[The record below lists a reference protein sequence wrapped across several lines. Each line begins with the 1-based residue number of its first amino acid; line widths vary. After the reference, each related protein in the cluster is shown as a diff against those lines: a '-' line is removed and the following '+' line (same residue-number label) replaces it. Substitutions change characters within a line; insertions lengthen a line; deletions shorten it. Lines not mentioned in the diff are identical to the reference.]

1 MKSGRWPWLDRIP
14 ALLTAPRPEPA
25 ERAQRIIRLYRDI
38 VMPAKL
44 VAVAAVFYYIYI
56 YSSEWLGEVAT
67 TYRVFFET
75 MQDFFTAY
83 ILFTLTVAV
92 TFFVV
97 RRFPPGVVQWVAFTA
112 GLVDGLFLAG
122 LTVLTGGFESILYW
136 IFPALILL
144 NAICIPLATPQIV
157 LNLLLSGLFVG
168 AGLLENSVNDAEIS
182 LSPLRRPVRASELEL
197 TTRDLRDMGRF
208 FKQSNFVSKYY
219 WELLSPETRQ
229 GFNTFLLTG
238 EETPEF
244 KERLTKELKRL
255 LLPPRRLRA
264 TEPPEDVASPY
275 VLRLSVLVMLT
286 FCCYGVQVLAAQKRQ
301 ADEEQKEFI
310 ARTAQVRA
318 AGRMAAEFAHQI
330 KNPLAIINNV
340 TFSLQKGLK
349 NGKPELTEQIG
360 IVQEEV
366 AKADRII
373 TQIMG
378 YAQLSEGR
386 VEKLNVIE
394 ELDRVIREIFP
405 AQVPTGVVVEREYDG
420 EFPSL
425 LMQRRHFAESI
436 GNLLQNA
443 REALDGQGRVR
454 VRARCLEDYS
464 VEVTVRDSGPGIP
477 PDKQERIFEAYYSTK
492 ERGTGL
498 GLAIVKHNVE
508 LYGGSVRVESEL
520 GKGTAFTLLFPAKT
534 LMNADQ

>member
-1 MKSGRWPWLDRIP
+1 MRSSRWQWLSRIP

-25 ERAQRIIRLYRDI
+25 ERAQRIIRLQRDI

-44 VAVAAVFYYIYI
+44 VVIAAVFYYIY
-56 YSSEWLGEVAT
+56 SSTWLGEVVD

-75 MQDFFTAY
+75 MQGFFTAY

-92 TFFVV
+92 IFFVV
-97 RRFPPGVVQWVAFTA
+97 RRFPAGVVQWVVFTA
-112 GLVDGLFLAG
+112 GLVDGLFLSG
-122 LTVLTGGFESILYW
+122 LTVMTGGFESILYW
-136 IFPALILL
+136 IYPALILL

-157 LNLLLSGLFVG
+157 LNLLLSGLFVA
-168 AGLLENSVNDAEIS
+168 AGLTEGSVRNSEPETMP
-182 LSPLRRPVRASELEL
+182 PLRRPVRAAELD
-197 TTRDLRDMGRF
+197 TKDLRELGRF
-208 FKQSNFVSKYY
+208 FKQNNFVSKSY

-229 GFNTFLLTG
+229 GLNAFLLTG

-244 KERLTKELKRL
+244 KAQLTKELKRIVS
-255 LLPPRRLRA
+255 PARHMGAP
-264 TEPPEDVASPY
+264 EPPEYPASPY
-275 VLRLSVLVMLT
+275 VLRLAVLLLLT
-286 FCCYGVQVLAAQKRQ
+286 FCCYGVQVLVAQKRQ
-301 ADEEQKEFI
+301 ADEEQKEYI
-310 ARTAQVRA
+310 ARSAQVRA

-340 TFSLQKGLK
+340 TFSLQKALK
-349 NGKPELTEQIG
+349 NGNPQFTKQVE

-386 VEKLNVIE
+386 VEKLSVIE
-394 ELDRVIREIFP
+394 ELDRVIKEVFP
-405 AQVPTGVVVEREYDG
+405 SDVPTGIHVGHQYDG

-425 LMQRRHFAESI
+425 LMQRRHFSESV

-443 REALDGQGRVR
+443 REALDGHGHVL

-464 VEVTVRDSGPGIP
+464 VEVTVRDDGPGIP
-477 PDKQERIFEAYYSTK
+477 EDKLKRVFEAYYSTK

-520 GKGTAFTLLFPAKT
+520 GKGTTFTLLFPAKT

>member
-1 MKSGRWPWLDRIP
+1 MNAGRWQWLNRIP

-25 ERAQRIIRLYRDI
+25 ERAQRIIRLQRDI

-44 VAVAAVFYYIYI
+44 VVMAAVFYYIY
-56 YSSEWLGEVAT
+56 SSDWLGEVAD

-75 MQDFFTAY
+75 MQRFFTAY
-83 ILFTLTVAV
+83 IFFTLTVAV

-97 RRFPPGVVQWVAFTA
+97 RRFPPGVVQWVVFTV
-112 GLVDGLFLAG
+112 GLVDGLFLSW

-157 LNLLLSGLFVG
+157 LNLLLSGMFVA
-168 AGLLENSVNDAEIS
+168 AGLTEGNVANTEPETMP
-182 LSPLRRPVRASELEL
+182 PLRRPVQASLENL
-197 TTRDLRDMGRF
+197 GNLRGFIASLKRQDF
-208 FKQSNFVSKYY
+208 LHNYY
-219 WELLSPETRQ
+219 WEQLSPELKQ
-229 GFNTFLLTG
+229 KLNTFMQTG
-238 EETPEF
+238 EEPPEL
-244 KERLTKELKRL
+244 KDQLIKELKRL
-255 LLPPRRLRA
+255 ISPARRVGT
-264 TEPPEDVASPY
+264 TEAPVDPASPY
-275 VLRLSVLVMLT
+275 VLRLTVLVLLT
-286 FCCYGVQVLAAQKRQ
+286 FCCYGVQVLAAQKQQ

-310 ARTAQVRA
+310 ARSAQVRA

-340 TFSLQKGLK
+340 MYSLQKALK
-349 NGKPELTEQIG
+349 NGKPEITKQIE

-386 VEKLNVIE
+386 VEKLNVTE
-394 ELDRVIREIFP
+394 ELNRVIREVFP
-405 AQVPTGVVVEREYDG
+405 DGVPTGVRIRREYHG

-425 LMQRRHFAESI
+425 LMQRQHFAESV

-443 REALDGQGRVR
+443 REALDGHGHILVQ
-454 VRARCLEDYS
+454 ARCHEDYS
-464 VEVTVRDSGPGIP
+464 VEVTVRDDGPGIP
-477 PDKQERIFEAYYSTK
+477 KDKVERIFEAYYSTK

-498 GLAIVKHNVE
+498 GMAIVKHNVE

-520 GKGTAFTLLFPAKT
+520 GKGAVFTLLFPSKT
-534 LMNADQ
+534 LMQSDQ

>member
-1 MKSGRWPWLDRIP
+1 MKSGRWQWLDRIP

-83 ILFTLTVAV
+83 IFFTLTVAV

-157 LNLLLSGLFVG
+157 LNLLLSGMFVA
-168 AGLLENSVNDAEIS
+168 AGLTESSVRDDEPYRMA
-182 LSPLRRPVRASELEL
+182 PLRRPVPASIENFGNLREFIRL
-197 TTRDLRDMGRF
+197 LKRDDFFHNYFWQQFTPDLRQ
-208 FKQSNFVSKYY
+208 K
-219 WELLSPETRQ
+219 L
-229 GFNTFLLTG
+229 NTYLLTG
-238 EETPEF
+238 EESPELKAQF
-244 KERLTKELKRL
+244 AKELKRAMS
-255 LLPPRRLRA
+255 PARRVEA
-264 TEPPEDVASPY
+264 PETPEYPASPY
-275 VLRLSVLVMLT
+275 VLRLTVLVLLT
-286 FCCYGVQVLAAQKRQ
+286 FCCYGVQVLGAQRRQ

-340 TFSLQKGLK
+340 TYSLQKGLK
-349 NGKPELTEQIG
+349 NDKPELTRQIE
-360 IVQEEV
+360 IAQEEV

-373 TQIMG
+373 TQIVG

-386 VEKLNVIE
+386 VEKLNVAE
-394 ELDRVIREIFP
+394 QLDRVIQEIFP
-405 AQVPTGVVVEREYDG
+405 AAVPTGVKVRREYVG
-420 EFPSL
+420 EFPPL
-425 LMQRRHFAESI
+425 LMQRRHFTESV
-436 GNLLQNA
+436 GNLLQNS
-443 REALDGQGRVR
+443 REALNGQGQVL
-454 VRARCLEDYS
+454 VRARCHEDYS
-464 VEVTVRDSGPGIP
+464 VEVTVRDDGPGIP
-477 PDKQERIFEAYYSTK
+477 ADKMERIFEAYYTTK

-508 LYGGSVRVESEL
+508 LYGGTVRVESEL
-520 GKGTAFTLLFPAKT
+520 GKGTVFTLLFPSKT
-534 LMNADQ
+534 LINADQ

>member
-1 MKSGRWPWLDRIP
+1 MISSRWQWLNRIP

-25 ERAQRIIRLYRDI
+25 ERAQRIVRLHRDI

-44 VAVAAVFYYIYI
+44 VVIAAVFYYIY
-56 YSSEWLGEVAT
+56 SSTWLIEVVDN
-67 TYRVFFET
+67 YGVFLDT
-75 MQDFFTAY
+75 MQGFFTAY
-83 ILFTLTVAV
+83 IFFTLTVAV

-97 RRFPPGVVQWVAFTA
+97 RRFPPGVVQWVVFTA

-157 LNLLLSGLFVG
+157 LNLLLSGLFVA
-168 AGLLENSVNDAEIS
+168 AGLTEGSVRTSEPET
-182 LSPLRRPVRASELEL
+182 LPPLRRPVSTSELD
-197 TTRDLRDMGRF
+197 TKDLRELGRF

-229 GFNTFLLTG
+229 RFNSFLLTG
-238 EETPEF
+238 EEATVF
-244 KERLTKELKRL
+244 KEQLTKELKRIL
-255 LLPPRRLRA
+255 SPPRRLEA
-264 TEPPEDVASPY
+264 PEPPEDHASPY
-275 VLRLSVLVMLT
+275 VLRLTVLVMLT

-301 ADEEQKEFI
+301 ADEEQKEYI
-310 ARTAQVRA
+310 ARSAQVRA

-340 TFSLQKGLK
+340 TFSLQKALK
-349 NGKPELTEQIG
+349 QDKPEFTQQID

-386 VEKLNVIE
+386 VEKLKVTE
-394 ELDRVIREIFP
+394 ELDRVIKEIFP
-405 AQVPTGVVVEREYDG
+405 AGVPTDVHIRRQYDG
-420 EFPSL
+420 DFPTL
-425 LMQRRHFAESI
+425 LMQRRHFSESV
-436 GNLLQNA
+436 GNLLQNS
-443 REALDGQGRVR
+443 REALDGHGHIQVQ
-454 VRARCLEDYS
+454 ARCLEDYS
-464 VEVTVRDSGPGIP
+464 VEVTVRDDGPGIP
-477 PDKQERIFEAYYSTK
+477 ADKLERIFEAYYSTK

-520 GKGTAFTLLFPAKT
+520 GKGATFTLLFPAKT

>member
-1 MKSGRWPWLDRIP
+1 MKSVRWQWLNRIP

-25 ERAQRIIRLYRDI
+25 EQAQRIVRLQRDI

-44 VAVAAVFYYIYI
+44 VAIALVFYHIF
-56 YSSEWLGEVAT
+56 SSSWLLEVVD
-67 TYRVFFET
+67 TYGVFFDT
-75 MQDFFTAY
+75 MQGFFTAY
-83 ILFTLTVAV
+83 IFFTLTLAV
-92 TFFVV
+92 TYFVV
-97 RRFPPGVVQWVAFTA
+97 RRFPPGVVQWVVFTT

-168 AGLLENSVNDAEIS
+168 AGLVENGVRSSEPVTMP
-182 LSPLRRPVRASELEL
+182 PLRRPIRASELSPREL
-197 TTRDLRDMGRF
+197 HELAPF
-208 FKQSNFVSKYY
+208 FKQDNPVSKYF

-229 GFNTFLLTG
+229 RLNTG
-238 EETPEF
+238 EETPELR
-244 KERLTKELKRL
+244 EQLLKELKHIL
-255 LLPPRRLRA
+255 SPPRGMRA
-264 TEPPEDVASPY
+264 PEPPEYPASPY
-275 VLRLSVLVMLT
+275 VLRLTVLVLLT

-301 ADEEQKEFI
+301 ADEEQKEYI
-310 ARTAQVRA
+310 ARSAQVRA

-340 TFSLQKGLK
+340 TFSLQKALK
-349 NGKPELTEQIG
+349 GDKPAFTQQIE

-386 VEKLNVIE
+386 VEKLHVTG
-394 ELDRVIREIFP
+394 ELDRVIQEIFP
-405 AQVPTGVVVEREYDG
+405 TGIPTGIRIRREYHGD
-420 EFPSL
+420 FPSL
-425 LMQRRHFAESI
+425 LMQRRHFSESV

-443 REALDGQGRVR
+443 REILEGHGNILVG
-454 VRARCLEDYS
+454 ARCHEDYA
-464 VEVTVRDSGPGIP
+464 VEVTIRDDGPGIP
-477 PDKQERIFEAYYSTK
+477 QDRIERIFEAYYSTK

-508 LYGGSVRVESEL
+508 LYGGSVHVESEL
-520 GKGTAFTLLFPAKT
+520 GKGTVFTLLFPSKT
-534 LMNADQ
+534 LMQPDQ

>member
-1 MKSGRWPWLDRIP
+1 
-14 ALLTAPRPEPA
+14 
-25 ERAQRIIRLYRDI
+25 
-38 VMPAKL
+38 
-44 VAVAAVFYYIYI
+44 
-56 YSSEWLGEVAT
+56 
-67 TYRVFFET
+67 
-75 MQDFFTAY
+75 
-83 ILFTLTVAV
+83 
-92 TFFVV
+92 
-97 RRFPPGVVQWVAFTA
+97 
-112 GLVDGLFLAG
+112 
-122 LTVLTGGFESILYW
+122 
-136 IFPALILL
+136 
-144 NAICIPLATPQIV
+144 
-157 LNLLLSGLFVG
+157 
-168 AGLLENSVNDAEIS
+168 
-182 LSPLRRPVRASELEL
+182 
-197 TTRDLRDMGRF
+197 
-208 FKQSNFVSKYY
+208 
-219 WELLSPETRQ
+219 
-229 GFNTFLLTG
+229 
-238 EETPEF
+238 
-244 KERLTKELKRL
+244 
-255 LLPPRRLRA
+255 LPPRRGA
-264 TEPPEDVASPY
+264 APEPPEYPASPY
-275 VLRLSVLVMLT
+275 VLRLTVLVLLT
-286 FCCYGVQVLAAQKRQ
+286 FCCYGVQVLVAQRRQ

-349 NGKPELTEQIG
+349 NGSPQFTKQVE

-386 VEKLNVIE
+386 VEKLSVIE
-394 ELDRVIREIFP
+394 ELNRVIREIFP
-405 AQVPTGVVVEREYDG
+405 SDVPTGIRVERQYDG

-425 LMQRRHFAESI
+425 LMQRRHFSESV

-443 REALDGQGRVR
+443 REALDRHGHVL

-464 VEVTVRDSGPGIP
+464 VEVTVRDDGPGIP
-477 PDKQERIFEAYYSTK
+477 RDKLERIFEAYYTTK

-520 GKGTAFTLLFPAKT
+520 GKGTTFTLLFPAKT

>member
-1 MKSGRWPWLDRIP
+1 MNSSRWQWFRRIP

-25 ERAQRIIRLYRDI
+25 EQAQRIVRLHRDI

-44 VAVAAVFYYIYI
+44 VVIAAVFYYIYI
-56 YSSEWLGEVAT
+56 YASDWLGEVAT

-75 MQDFFTAY
+75 MQGFFTVY

-97 RRFPPGVVQWVAFTA
+97 RRFPPGLVQWVVFTA
-112 GLVDGLFLAG
+112 GLVDGLFLGG

-168 AGLLENSVNDAEIS
+168 AGLLESSVNEPEVRLA
-182 LSPLRRPVRASELEL
+182 PLRRPARAAEL
-197 TTRDLRDMGRF
+197 TTLDLRELGRF
-208 FKQSNFVSKYY
+208 LKQNNFVSKYH
-219 WELLSPETRQ
+219 WEQLSPETRQ
-229 GFNTFLLTG
+229 GLNAFLLTG
-238 EETPEF
+238 EESSEF
-244 KERLTKELKRL
+244 KEQLTKELKRIL
-255 LLPPRRLRA
+255 SPPRRVGA
-264 TEPPEDVASPY
+264 PDSSEYPASPY
-275 VLRLSVLVMLT
+275 VLRLTVLVLLT
-286 FCCYGVQVLAAQKRQ
+286 FCCYGVQVLSAQRRQ
-301 ADEEQKEFI
+301 ADEEQKEYI

-340 TFSLQKGLK
+340 TFSLQKALK
-349 NGKPELTEQIG
+349 HDRPEFTQQIG

-386 VEKLNVIE
+386 VEKLKVTE

-405 AQVPTGVVVEREYDG
+405 PGVPTEVKVHRQYDG
-420 EFPSL
+420 EFPAL
-425 LMQRRHFAESI
+425 LMQRRHFTESF

-443 REALDGQGRVR
+443 REALDGRGHIRVQ
-454 VRARCLEDYS
+454 ARCLEDYS
-464 VEVTVRDSGPGIP
+464 VEVMVKDDGPGIP
-477 PDKQERIFEAYYSTK
+477 QDKVERIFEAYYTTK

-534 LMNADQ
+534 LMNSDQ

>member
-1 MKSGRWPWLDRIP
+1 MKSSRWQWLNRIP
-14 ALLTAPRPEPA
+14 ALFTAPRPEPA
-25 ERAQRIIRLYRDI
+25 ERAQRIVRLQRDI

-44 VAVAAVFYYIYI
+44 VVIAAVFYYIY
-56 YSSEWLGEVAT
+56 SSTWLGEVVD

-75 MQDFFTAY
+75 MQGFFTAY

-92 TFFVV
+92 IFFVV
-97 RRFPPGVVQWVAFTA
+97 RRFPPGVVQWVVFTA
-112 GLVDGLFLAG
+112 GLVDGLFLSG
-122 LTVLTGGFESILYW
+122 LTVMTGGFESILYW

-168 AGLLENSVNDAEIS
+168 AGLLEGSVKDPEIS
-182 LSPLRRPVRASELEL
+182 LSPLRRPVRATEL
-197 TTRDLRDMGRF
+197 TTRDLRELGRF
-208 FKQSNFVSKYY
+208 LKQNNFVSKYY
-219 WELLSPETRQ
+219 WELLSPETQQ
-229 GFNTFLLTG
+229 GFNAFLRTD
-238 EETPEF
+238 EETTEF
-244 KERLTKELKRL
+244 KEQLTKELKRIL
-255 LLPPRRLRA
+255 SPPRRGA
-264 TEPPEDVASPY
+264 APEPPEYPASPY
-275 VLRLSVLVMLT
+275 VLRLTVLVLLT

-340 TFSLQKGLK
+340 TFSLHKALK
-349 NGKPELTEQIG
+349 NSNPQFTKQVE

-378 YAQLSEGR
+378 YAHLSEGR
-386 VEKLNVIE
+386 VEKLNVTE
-394 ELDRVIREIFP
+394 ELNRVIKEIFP
-405 AQVPTGVVVEREYDG
+405 SDVPTGIRVGREYAA
-420 EFPSL
+420 EFPPL
-425 LMQRRHFAESI
+425 LMQRRHFSESV

-443 REALDGQGRVR
+443 REALDGHGQVL
-454 VRARCLEDYS
+454 VRARCLADYS
-464 VEVTVRDSGPGIP
+464 VEVTVRDDGPGIP
-477 PDKQERIFEAYYSTK
+477 GDKLERIFEAYYSTK

-520 GKGTAFTLLFPAKT
+520 GKVTTFTLLFPAKT